1 MEPEMLAGFV
11 AERVRAAKAEGKT
24 QSGKAPPAANGLQ
37 HLPTDDYSD
46 SHSNHR
52 QRSTPDLR
60 PTRMVELSG
69 NALPPAGLPEPAT
82 AKLTPGIFEPRRSRI
97 RSSDALVPPITDLLK
112 LECLCLTILTRFP
125 AALSAAR
132 GPLRC
137 EICDFKQNE
146 YACLR
151 ARWRCRSIATC
162 RGGHTLDLCMV
173 V

>member
-1 MEPEMLAGFV
+1 MLAANKRCDQENISSQGKQMGAFAAPLHSTISNGAYMVMASLAWNLKCWLAFV

-37 HLPTDDYSD
+37 HLPTDDDSD

-82 AKLTPGIFEPRRSRI
+82 AKLTPGIFEPRRADSWFVGI
-97 RSSDALVPPITDLLK
+97 RRQVL
-112 LECLCLTILTRFP
+112 
-125 AALSAAR
+125 
-132 GPLRC
+132 G
-137 EICDFKQNE
+137 
-146 YACLR
+146 
-151 ARWRCRSIATC
+151 
-162 RGGHTLDLCMV
+162 
-173 V
+173 